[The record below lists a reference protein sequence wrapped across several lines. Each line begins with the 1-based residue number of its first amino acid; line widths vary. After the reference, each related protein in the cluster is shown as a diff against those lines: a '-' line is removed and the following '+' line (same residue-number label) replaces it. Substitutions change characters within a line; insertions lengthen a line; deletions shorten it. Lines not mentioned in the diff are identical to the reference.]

1 MKQPPSALDPALAGL
16 LRFILQAQAGKR
28 VHVLGPTDGVEAVL
42 ASMPAARQ
50 PKLEPLSDEDSVPAG
65 GGAVWL
71 GPEERPARL
80 ASGKLYMAEHAAAF
94 EAAEHALTARMP
106 TAWASGAPTLHLAMV
121 GPPSEAAAAAI
132 AAVHAASHGQA
143 STEPVPNEVGA
154 LLYLLA
160 RGLGARRSLDV
171 GSSAGASLLWLTA
184 AMAHVGG
191 RVIGVERDSSRAGRA
206 KKHLG
211 RAELGALAQLRVG
224 ELARQAN
231 KIAEPLSLVF
241 LDEDLEDR
249 LSDFEALMPMLS
261 RGALIIAHGGREAAA
276 QAARYHAMIQLHP
289 KVRAVQRVALG
300 DGLSLALL
308 V

>member
-1 MKQPPSALDPALAGL
+1 VSALDPALAGL
-16 LRFILQAQAGKR
+16 FRFILQAQGSKR
-28 VHVLGPTDGVEAVL
+28 VHVLGPTEAIEAL
-42 ASMPAARQ
+42 LESMPTLRR
-50 PKLEPLSDEDSVPAG
+50 PSLEALPDEDSVPAG
-65 GGAVWL
+65 GGVVWL
-71 GPEERPARL
+71 GPDERPVRL
-80 ASGKLYMAEHAAAF
+80 AAGKLYLADHAYAF

-106 TAWASGAPTLHLAMV
+106 TAWAAGAPTLHLAMI

-143 STEPVPNEVGA
+143 STEPVPDAVGA

-160 RGLGARRSLDV
+160 RSLGARRSLDV

-184 AMAHVGG
+184 AMSHVGG

-206 KKHLG
+206 KKHIS

-261 RGALIIAHGGREAAA
+261 RGALIIAHGGRDAAA
-276 QAARYHAMIQLHP
+276 QASRYHAMIQLHP
-289 KVRAVQRVALG
+289 KVRAVQRVAIG
-300 DGLSLALL
+300 EGLSLALL